1 MKPAVN
7 FLKTDA
13 RPWTAEMVWELVEG
27 RLRINTVEQQGIVHY
42 HHKTFA
48 QELEKHYGRLL
59 ASR

>member
-1 MKPAVN
+1 VN